1 MSTVQPNLSFK
12 SVNTI
17 SKKKENGFERKKERK
32 SGKIIYNT
40 NTDKI
45 CKRLN
50 MKKNQKVNPK

>member
-17 SKKKENGFERKKERK
+17 SKKKERK